1 MSEAEKQHKIEQV
14 KDLLL
19 KNRDDAARASGYVEA
34 FKCKTLMELRVEK
47 ELLEHQLLVLT
58 GFQEAEV
65 EKIIGDLK
73 PVVAGKSKE
82 KGDDNGEPKEP
93 VAV

>member
-1 MSEAEKQHKIEQV
+1 MTEIEKQTKIDQV

-19 KNRDDAARASGYVEA
+19 KNREDAARASGYVEA
-34 FKCKTLMELRVEK
+34 FKCKTIMELRVEK

-73 PVVAGKSKE
+73 LVSSSKSKD
-82 KGDDNGEPKEP
+82 KGDDNEGKEP